1 MCLTTDR
8 QHPGVGEEK
17 LGGKTRRS
25 RGYYRED
32 SRQKEEKDKKKVSE
46 KPEKVSKKRKGG
58 LEQKVV
64 YKK

>member
-32 SRQKEEKDKKKVSE
+32 SRQKEEKDKKK
-46 KPEKVSKKRKGG
+46 
-58 LEQKVV
+58 
-64 YKK
+64 